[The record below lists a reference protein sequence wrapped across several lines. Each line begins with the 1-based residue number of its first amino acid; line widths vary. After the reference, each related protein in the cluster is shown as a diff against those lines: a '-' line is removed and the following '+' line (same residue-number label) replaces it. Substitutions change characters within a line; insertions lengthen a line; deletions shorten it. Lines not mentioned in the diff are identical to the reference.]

1 MTKDQVKKAKKLR
14 DKGLSHGYIAAQ
26 VYAHEST
33 VRRWLRNYET
43 YGDSLFTDY
52 PTVSVQQMY
61 DVVHLTDDKA

>member
-14 DKGLSHGYIAAQ
+14 DKGLSHGYIAGQ

-43 YGDSLFTDY
+43 YGESLFTDY
-52 PTVSVQQMY
+52 PTVSVQQVY